1 MCCQGYGRPA
11 AARIR
16 ATGNALM
23 RGAQRCLWRNAL
35 LRGPVILRRKRLLY
49 ALAMAQTSASAPFPG
64 CYKERFHDP
73 HCTRPAT
80 ARRVFLPT
88 MNSHLLKSRTLWIS
102 VAVLAVIG
110 LIVAVV
116 LMWRPAIAPIQRPT
130 SFDAAQLQ
138 RGARVVEAGD
148 CAVCHTRPGGEYLA
162 GGLPLVTPFG
172 TLYSTNITPD
182 AQTGIGEWSLPAFER
197 AMREGIARDGH
208 FLYPAFPYVHYRRM
222 SAADIA
228 DAYAY
233 LMSGPA
239 VHAPARQNQMNFPMN
254 IRPLVSF
261 WNLLFLHGEPL
272 TPLAE
277 HSAAWNRGRYLV
289 DGPGHCAGCHSPLN
303 LIGAE
308 KSSQYLQGGGVDG
321 WEAPAL
327 VGLGQRA
334 NPWNREQLVNYLRA
348 DVVDGHGTPAGP
360 MRPVSLSLARLPA
373 SEAEVIADYLLSLK
387 NPQAVTETTPKKPS
401 DPADHSSGALLFSSA
416 CAGCHAPAAPMRE
429 IDGRPG
435 LQSTSALQAATSRN
449 FLKTVLEG
457 VPATPGAPGPM
468 MPPFAASLDNAQL
481 GALAA
486 YLREQARPEQPWTD
500 LSSTIE
506 ALRQETK

>member
-1 MCCQGYGRPA
+1 
-11 AARIR
+11 
-16 ATGNALM
+16 M
-23 RGAQRCLWRNAL
+23 RRAQRCCWRNAL
-35 LRGPVILRRKRLLY
+35 LRGPVILRRWRLLY
-49 ALAMAQTSASAPFPG
+49 ALALAQTSASAPFPG

-73 HCTRPAT
+73 DPICPAVY
-80 ARRVFLPT
+80 RRVFLPT
-88 MNSHLLKSRTLWIS
+88 MNSQFLKSKTFWS
-102 VAVLAVIG
+102 CVAVLAAVG
-110 LIVAVV
+110 LVGAFV
-116 LMWRPAIAPIQRPT
+116 LMWRPSIAPIERPT
-130 SFDAAQLQ
+130 VFDAGQLQ

-182 AQTGIGEWSLPAFER
+182 PQTGIGEWSLPAFDR
-197 AMREGIARDGH
+197 AMRQGIARDGH

-239 VHAPARQNQMNFPMN
+239 VHAPAEQNQMNFPMN

-272 TPLAE
+272 TPMAE
-277 HSAAWNRGRYLV
+277 RSEAWNRGRYLV

-308 KSSQYLQGGGVDG
+308 KSSEYLQGGSVDG
-321 WEAPAL
+321 WNAPAL
-327 VGLGQRA
+327 IGMGQRA
-334 NPWNREQLVNYLRA
+334 NPWSREQLVGYLRA
-348 DVVDGHGTPAGP
+348 EVVDGHGTPAGP

-373 SEAEVIADYLLSLK
+373 GEAEAIAEYLLSLE
-387 NPQAVTETTPKKPS
+387 NQHSVTETTATTQPAN
-401 DPADHSSGALLFSSA
+401 PADHTSGALLFSSA

-435 LQSTSALQAATSRN
+435 LQNTSALQAASSRN

-457 VPATPGAPGPM
+457 VPAIPGSPGPV

-486 YLREQARPEQPWTD
+486 YLRQQARPDQPWAD

>member
-1 MCCQGYGRPA
+1 MA
-11 AARIR
+11 
-16 ATGNALM
+16 
-23 RGAQRCLWRNAL
+23 
-35 LRGPVILRRKRLLY
+35 VI
-49 ALAMAQTSASAPFPG
+49 
-64 CYKERFHDP
+64 
-73 HCTRPAT
+73 
-80 ARRVFLPT
+80 
-88 MNSHLLKSRTLWIS
+88 
-102 VAVLAVIG
+102 AVLG
-110 LIVAVV
+110 LIGAVW
-116 LMWRPAIAPIQRPT
+116 LMWRPAIAPIERPT
-130 SFDAAQLQ
+130 LFDTAQLQ

-182 AQTGIGEWSLPAFER
+182 AETGIGQWSLPAFER
-197 AMREGIARDGH
+197 AMRQGIARDGH
-208 FLYPAFPYVHYRRM
+208 LLYPAFPYVHYRRM

-239 VHAPARQNQMNFPMN
+239 VHAPAAQNQMNFPMN
-254 IRPLVSF
+254 IRPLVAF

-272 TPLAE
+272 TPLAGRSE
-277 HSAAWNRGRYLV
+277 AWNRGRYLV

-308 KSSQYLQGGGVDG
+308 KSSEYLQGGSVDG
-321 WEAPAL
+321 WHAPAL
-327 VGLGQRA
+327 VGMGQRS
-334 NPWNREQLVNYLRA
+334 NPWSREQLVGYLRA
-348 DVVDGHGTPAGP
+348 EIVDDHGTPAGP

-373 SEAEVIADYLLSLK
+373 SEAEAIAEYLLSLE
-387 NPQAVTETTPKKPS
+387 NPLSVTETTAQRTANA
-401 DPADHSSGALLFSSA
+401 PADHSTGALLFSSA
-416 CAGCHAPAAPMRE
+416 CAGCHGPAAPMRT

-435 LQSTSALQAATSRN
+435 LQNTSALQAASSRN

-457 VPATPGAPGPM
+457 LPATAGSPGPL
-468 MPPFAASLDNAQL
+468 MPAFAASLDNAQL

-486 YLREQARPEQPWTD
+486 YLRQQARPDQPWAD

>member
-1 MCCQGYGRPA
+1 
-11 AARIR
+11 
-16 ATGNALM
+16 
-23 RGAQRCLWRNAL
+23 
-35 LRGPVILRRKRLLY
+35 
-49 ALAMAQTSASAPFPG
+49 
-64 CYKERFHDP
+64 
-73 HCTRPAT
+73 
-80 ARRVFLPT
+80 

-102 VAVLAVIG
+102 VGVLAVIG

-116 LMWRPAIAPIQRPT
+116 LMWRPAIAPSKRPT
-130 SFDAAQLQ
+130 SFDTAQLQ

-222 SAADIA
+222 SSEDIA

-239 VHAPARQNQMNFPMN
+239 VHAPAMQNQMNFPMN

-261 WNLLFLHGEPL
+261 WNLLFLHGELL

-308 KSSQYLQGGGVDG
+308 KSSEYLQGGSVDG

-327 VGLGQRA
+327 VGLQQRA
-334 NPWNREQLVNYLRA
+334 NPWNREQLVGYLRA

-373 SEAEVIADYLLSLK
+373 SEAEAIADYLLSLQ
-387 NPQAVTETTPKKPS
+387 NPHAVSETTAQGRRAVQRITAAAPC
-401 DPADHSSGALLFSSA
+401 SSA
-416 CAGCHAPAAPMRE
+416 APAPDVAAPAAPMRE

-435 LQSTSALQAATSRN
+435 LQSTSALQRPARATFSRPYS
-449 FLKTVLEG
+449 K
-457 VPATPGAPGPM
+457 AC
-468 MPPFAASLDNAQL
+468 PPFPAPP
-481 GALAA
+481 
-486 YLREQARPEQPWTD
+486 AR
-500 LSSTIE
+500 
-506 ALRQETK
+506 

>member
-1 MCCQGYGRPA
+1 
-11 AARIR
+11 
-16 ATGNALM
+16 
-23 RGAQRCLWRNAL
+23 
-35 LRGPVILRRKRLLY
+35 
-49 ALAMAQTSASAPFPG
+49 
-64 CYKERFHDP
+64 
-73 HCTRPAT
+73 
-80 ARRVFLPT
+80 
-88 MNSHLLKSRTLWIS
+88 MNLSWLKSRTFWIA
-102 VAVLAVIG
+102 VALLAAVALIAAVL
-110 LIVAVV
+110 
-116 LMWRPAIAPIQRPT
+116 LMWRPAIAPIKRPPI
-130 SFDAAQLQ
+130 FDTAQIQ

-182 AQTGIGEWSLPAFER
+182 AQTGISQWSLPAFER
-197 AMREGIARDGH
+197 AMRQGIARDGH

-222 SAADIA
+222 SAEDIA

-239 VHAPARQNQMNFPMN
+239 VQAPARQNQMNFPMN

-277 HSAAWNRGRYLV
+277 RSAAWNRGRYLV

-308 KSSQYLQGGGVDG
+308 KSSRYLQGGSVDG
-321 WEAPAL
+321 WDAPAL

-334 NPWNREQLVNYLRA
+334 NPWNREQLVDYLRA
-348 DVVDGHGTPAGP
+348 DVVAGHGTPAGP

-373 SEAEVIADYLLSLK
+373 SEAEAIAEYLLSLEQ
-387 NPQAVTETTPKKPS
+387 PPTVTETTAPTPV
-401 DPADHSSGALLFSSA
+401 DPTSTAQGALLFTSA
-416 CAGCHAPAAPMRE
+416 CAGCHGRAAPMRE
-429 IDGRPG
+429 IDGRPP
-435 LQSTSALQAATSRN
+435 LESTSALHAASSRN

-457 VPATPGAPGPM
+457 LPAAPGSPGPQ
-468 MPPFAASLDNAQL
+468 MPGFAASLDNRQL
-481 GALAA
+481 AALAV
-486 YLREQARPEQPWTD
+486 YLRQQARPAQPWAD

>member
-1 MCCQGYGRPA
+1 M
-11 AARIR
+11 
-16 ATGNALM
+16 N
-23 RGAQRCLWRNAL
+23 
-35 LRGPVILRRKRLLY
+35 
-49 ALAMAQTSASAPFPG
+49 
-64 CYKERFHDP
+64 
-73 HCTRPAT
+73 
-80 ARRVFLPT
+80 LPW
-88 MNSHLLKSRTLWIS
+88 LKSRTFWIA
-102 VAVLAVIG
+102 VALLAAVALIAAVL
-110 LIVAVV
+110 
-116 LMWRPAIAPIQRPT
+116 LMWRPAIAPIKRPPI
-130 SFDAAQLQ
+130 FDTAQIQ

-182 AQTGIGEWSLPAFER
+182 AQTGIGQWSLPAFER
-197 AMREGIARDGH
+197 AMRQGIARDGH

-222 SAADIA
+222 SAEDIA

-239 VHAPARQNQMNFPMN
+239 VQAPARQNQMNFPMN

-277 HSAAWNRGRYLV
+277 RSAAWNRGRYLV

-308 KSSQYLQGGGVDG
+308 KSSKYLHGGSVDG
-321 WEAPAL
+321 WDAPAL

-334 NPWNREQLVNYLRA
+334 NPWNREQLVDYLRA
-348 DVVDGHGTPAGP
+348 DVVAGHGTPAGP

-373 SEAEVIADYLLSLK
+373 SEAEAIAEYLLSLEQ
-387 NPQAVTETTPKKPS
+387 PPTVTETTAPTPV
-401 DPADHSSGALLFSSA
+401 DPASTAQGALLFTSA
-416 CAGCHAPAAPMRE
+416 CAGCHGRAAPMRE
-429 IDGRPG
+429 IDGRPP
-435 LQSTSALQAATSRN
+435 LDSTSALHAASSRN

-457 VPATPGAPGPM
+457 LPAAPGAPGPQ
-468 MPPFAASLDNAQL
+468 MPGFAASLDNRQL
-481 GALAA
+481 AALAV
-486 YLREQARPEQPWTD
+486 YLRQRARPDQPWAD

-506 ALRQETK
+506 ALRQEAK

>member
-1 MCCQGYGRPA
+1 
-11 AARIR
+11 
-16 ATGNALM
+16 
-23 RGAQRCLWRNAL
+23 
-35 LRGPVILRRKRLLY
+35 
-49 ALAMAQTSASAPFPG
+49 
-64 CYKERFHDP
+64 
-73 HCTRPAT
+73 
-80 ARRVFLPT
+80 
-88 MNSHLLKSRTLWIS
+88 MNLSWLKSRTFWIA
-102 VAVLAVIG
+102 VALLAAVALIAAVL
-110 LIVAVV
+110 
-116 LMWRPAIAPIQRPT
+116 LMWRPAIAPIKRPPI
-130 SFDAAQLQ
+130 FDTAQIQ

-182 AQTGIGEWSLPAFER
+182 AQTGIGQWSLPAFER
-197 AMREGIARDGH
+197 AMRQGIARDGH

-222 SAADIA
+222 SADDIA

-239 VHAPARQNQMNFPMN
+239 VQAPARQNQMNFPMN

-277 HSAAWNRGRYLV
+277 RSAAWNRGRYLV

-308 KSSQYLQGGGVDG
+308 KSSAYLHGGSVDG
-321 WEAPAL
+321 WDAPAL

-334 NPWNREQLVNYLRA
+334 NPWNREQLVDYLRA
-348 DVVDGHGTPAGP
+348 DVVAGHGTPAGP

-373 SEAEVIADYLLSLK
+373 SEADAIAEYLLSLEQ
-387 NPQAVTETTPKKPS
+387 PPTVTETTAPTPV
-401 DPADHSSGALLFSSA
+401 DPASTAQGALLFTSA
-416 CAGCHAPAAPMRE
+416 CAGCHGRAAPMRE
-429 IDGRPG
+429 IDGRPP
-435 LQSTSALQAATSRN
+435 LDSTSALHAASSRN

-457 VPATPGAPGPM
+457 LPATPGSPGPQ
-468 MPPFAASLDNAQL
+468 MPGFAASLDNRQL
-481 GALAA
+481 AALAV
-486 YLREQARPEQPWTD
+486 YLRQQARPDQPWAD
-500 LSSTIE
+500 LPSTIE

>member
-1 MCCQGYGRPA
+1 M
-11 AARIR
+11 
-16 ATGNALM
+16 
-23 RGAQRCLWRNAL
+23 
-35 LRGPVILRRKRLLY
+35 
-49 ALAMAQTSASAPFPG
+49 
-64 CYKERFHDP
+64 
-73 HCTRPAT
+73 
-80 ARRVFLPT
+80 
-88 MNSHLLKSRTLWIS
+88 LKSRTLWIS
-102 VAVLAVIG
+102 VAVVAVLG
-110 LIVAVV
+110 LIGAVW
-116 LMWRPAIAPIQRPT
+116 LMWRPAIAPIERPT
-130 SFDAAQLQ
+130 MFDVTQLQ

-182 AQTGIGEWSLPAFER
+182 VETGIGQWSLPAFER
-197 AMREGIARDGH
+197 AMRQGVARDGH

-239 VHAPARQNQMNFPMN
+239 VHAPAEHNQMTFPMN
-254 IRPLVSF
+254 IRPLVAF

-272 TPLAE
+272 TPLAQ
-277 HSAAWNRGRYLV
+277 HSEAWNRGRYLV

-308 KSSQYLQGGGVDG
+308 KSSEYLQGGSVDG
-321 WEAPAL
+321 WHAPAL
-327 VGLGQRA
+327 VGMGQRS
-334 NPWNREQLVNYLRA
+334 NPWSREQLVGYLRA
-348 DVVDGHGTPAGP
+348 EIVDGHGTPAGP

-373 SEAEVIADYLLSLK
+373 SEAEAIAEYLLSLE
-387 NPQAVTETTPKKPS
+387 NPPSVTETTAKTPANEA
-401 DPADHSSGALLFSSA
+401 ADHSTGALLFSSA
-416 CAGCHAPAAPMRE
+416 CAGCHGPAAPMRT
-429 IDGRPG
+429 IDGRPA
-435 LQSTSALQAATSRN
+435 LQNTSALQAATSRN

-457 VPATPGAPGPM
+457 LPATPGSPGPL
-468 MPPFAASLDNAQL
+468 MPAFAASLDNAQL
-481 GALAA
+481 AALAA
-486 YLREQARPEQPWTD
+486 YLRQQASPDRPWAD

>member
-1 MCCQGYGRPA
+1 
-11 AARIR
+11 
-16 ATGNALM
+16 
-23 RGAQRCLWRNAL
+23 
-35 LRGPVILRRKRLLY
+35 
-49 ALAMAQTSASAPFPG
+49 
-64 CYKERFHDP
+64 
-73 HCTRPAT
+73 
-80 ARRVFLPT
+80 
-88 MNSHLLKSRTLWIS
+88 MNSSFLKSRTLWIS
-102 VAVLAVIG
+102 VAVAAVLG
-110 LIVAVV
+110 LIGAVW
-116 LMWRPAIAPIQRPT
+116 LMWRPAIAPIERPT
-130 SFDAAQLQ
+130 LFDVAQLQ

-182 AQTGIGEWSLPAFER
+182 VETGIGQWSLPAFER
-197 AMREGIARDGH
+197 AMRQGIARDGH
-208 FLYPAFPYVHYRRM
+208 LLYPAFPYVHYRRM

-239 VHAPARQNQMNFPMN
+239 VHAPAEQNQMNFPMN

-272 TPLAE
+272 TPLAGRTE
-277 HSAAWNRGRYLV
+277 AWNRGRYLV

-308 KSSQYLQGGGVDG
+308 KSSEYLQGGIVDG
-321 WEAPAL
+321 WQAPAL
-327 VGLGQRA
+327 VGMGQRG
-334 NPWNREQLVNYLRA
+334 NPWRREQLVGYLRA
-348 DVVDGHGTPAGP
+348 EIVDGHGTPAGP

-373 SEAEVIADYLLSLK
+373 SEAEAIAEYLLSLE
-387 NPQAVTETTPKKPS
+387 NPRSLTGTTPKTPAS
-401 DPADHSSGALLFSSA
+401 EAADHSTGALLFSSA
-416 CAGCHAPAAPMRE
+416 CAGCHGPAAPMRTL
-429 IDGRPG
+429 DGRLG
-435 LQSTSALQAATSRN
+435 LQNTSALQAASSRN

-457 VPATPGAPGPM
+457 LPATAGSPGPL
-468 MPPFAASLDNAQL
+468 MPAFAASLDNAQL

-486 YLREQARPEQPWTD
+486 YLRQQTRPDQPWAD
-500 LSSTIE
+500 ISSTIE

>member
-1 MCCQGYGRPA
+1 MS
-11 AARIR
+11 
-16 ATGNALM
+16 LS
-23 RGAQRCLWRNAL
+23 W
-35 LRGPVILRRKRLLY
+35 
-49 ALAMAQTSASAPFPG
+49 
-64 CYKERFHDP
+64 
-73 HCTRPAT
+73 
-80 ARRVFLPT
+80 
-88 MNSHLLKSRTLWIS
+88 LKSRAFWIA
-102 VAVLAVIG
+102 VALLAAMALVAAVL
-110 LIVAVV
+110 
-116 LMWRPAIAPIQRPT
+116 LMWRPAIAPIERPRV
-130 SFDAAQLQ
+130 FDKAQIQ

-172 TLYSTNITPD
+172 TLYSTNISPD
-182 AQTGIGEWSLPAFER
+182 AQTGIGQWSLPAFER
-197 AMREGIARDGH
+197 AMRQGIARDGH

-239 VHAPARQNQMNFPMN
+239 VLAPARQNQMNFPMN

-277 HSAAWNRGRYLV
+277 RSAAWNRGRYLV

-308 KSSQYLQGGGVDG
+308 KSSEYLQGGSVDG

-334 NPWNREQLVNYLRA
+334 NPWNREQLVGYLRA
-348 DVVDGHGTPAGP
+348 DVVPGHGTPAGP

-373 SEAEVIADYLLSLK
+373 SEAEAIAEYLLSLE
-387 NPQAVTETTPKKPS
+387 PASTVTETVPPTPV
-401 DPADHSSGALLFSSA
+401 DPATTAEGALLFTSA
-416 CAGCHAPAAPMRE
+416 CAGCHGRAAPMRE
-429 IDGRPG
+429 IDRRPA
-435 LQSTSALQAATSRN
+435 LDSTSALHAASSRN

-457 VPATPGAPGPM
+457 LQASPGSPGPQ
-468 MPPFAASLDNAQL
+468 MPGFAASLDNRQL
-481 GALAA
+481 AALAA
-486 YLREQARPEQPWTD
+486 YLRQQARPDQPWAD

-506 ALRQETK
+506 ALRQEAQ

>member
-1 MCCQGYGRPA
+1 MSLSWFRS
-11 AARIR
+11 R
-16 ATGNALM
+16 AFWIAV
-23 RGAQRCLWRNAL
+23 AL
-35 LRGPVILRRKRLLY
+35 L
-49 ALAMAQTSASAPFPG
+49 AAMALVA
-64 CYKERFHDP
+64 
-73 HCTRPAT
+73 
-80 ARRVFLPT
+80 
-88 MNSHLLKSRTLWIS
+88 
-102 VAVLAVIG
+102 AVL
-110 LIVAVV
+110 
-116 LMWRPAIAPIQRPT
+116 LMWRPAIAPIERPRV
-130 SFDAAQLQ
+130 FDKAQIQ

-172 TLYSTNITPD
+172 TLYSTNISPD
-182 AQTGIGEWSLPAFER
+182 AQTGIGQWSLPAFER
-197 AMREGIARDGH
+197 AMRQGIARDGH

-239 VHAPARQNQMNFPMN
+239 VQAPARQNQMNFPMN

-277 HSAAWNRGRYLV
+277 RSAAWNRGRYLV

-308 KSSQYLQGGGVDG
+308 KSSEYLQGGSVDD

-334 NPWNREQLVNYLRA
+334 NPWSREQLVGYLRA
-348 DVVDGHGTPAGP
+348 DVVAGHGTPAGP

-373 SEAEVIADYLLSLK
+373 SEAEAIAEYLLSLE
-387 NPQAVTETTPKKPS
+387 PASTVTETVPPTPV
-401 DPADHSSGALLFSSA
+401 DPATTAEGALLFTSA
-416 CAGCHAPAAPMRE
+416 CAGCHGRAAPMRE
-429 IDGRPG
+429 IDRRPA
-435 LQSTSALQAATSRN
+435 LDSTSALHAASSRN

-457 VPATPGAPGPM
+457 LPASPGSPGPQ
-468 MPPFAASLDNAQL
+468 MPGFAASLDNRQL
-481 GALAA
+481 AALAA
-486 YLREQARPEQPWTD
+486 YLRQQARPDQPWAD

-506 ALRQETK
+506 ALRQEAQ